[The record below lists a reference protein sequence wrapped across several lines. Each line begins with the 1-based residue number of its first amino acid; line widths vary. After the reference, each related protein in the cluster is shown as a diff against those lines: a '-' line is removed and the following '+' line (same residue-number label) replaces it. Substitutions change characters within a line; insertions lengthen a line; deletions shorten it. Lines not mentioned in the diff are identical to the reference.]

1 MPLISLI
8 QDRPTCPHPRE
19 RLKILRK
26 GEHYAT
32 DAICTD
38 CAQRVPF
45 KCDHIDYTGQGSKA
59 KALRRMGSKT
69 ICLVCNQEWPA
80 DEAPEVEL

>member
-1 MPLISLI
+1 MPLT

-19 RLKILRK
+19 RLKIVQRDAR
-26 GEHYAT
+26 AT
-32 DAICTD
+32 QAVCID
-38 CAQRVPF
+38 CAQRIPF

-59 KALRRMGSKT
+59 NALRRMGSKT